1 MTETSAFKDEQTRVI
16 PLEFRGDGAE
26 FFKIWIVNILL
37 TILTLG
43 IYSAWAKVRTN
54 RYFYSNLYLDGR
66 SFRYLAS
73 PIAILVG
80 RIIATVALVAYFVSI
95 ELLPVP
101 GLDLALALILTLA
114 MPYLIVR
121 SIAFNHRMS
130 AYRNIQFRFHGTY
143 VEAAM
148 ALLLWP
154 LLGVLT
160 LGILYPL
167 ALLRVNQFIVN
178 NSAYGTS
185 RLTFNATHRQY
196 AILVFSLIGA
206 MIVGGGV
213 GVLVGLDA
221 PLAGSLVG
229 VVIFGLIFVW
239 FTANATN
246 LYYNSTSLGDNH
258 FDADLETVGLLKVYI
273 VNLVLIIVTLG
284 LYLPAAKVRL
294 ARYKA
299 GHIRFV
305 AVASIDDFVA
315 AEQEQVSALAEE
327 MGEAFDFDIGTL

>member
-54 RYFYSNLYLDGR
+54 RYFYSNLHLDGR

-185 RLTFNATHRQY
+185 RLTFNATYRQY
-196 AILVFSLIGA
+196 AILVFSFIGA
-206 MIVGGGV
+206 NGLGL
-213 GVLVGLDA
+213 LVGWSV
-221 PLAGSLVG
+221 PLAVVEQAILS

-258 FDADLETVGLLKVYI
+258 FDAGLETVGLLKVYTI
-273 VNLVLIIVTLG
+273 NMVLIIVTLG

>member
-1 MTETSAFKDEQTRVI
+1 MTETSAFKDEQTRII
-16 PLEFRGDGAE
+16 PLEFRGDGFE

-54 RYFYSNLYLDGR
+54 RYFYSNLYLDDL

-80 RIIATVALVAYFVSI
+80 RIIAIVFLVTYIVSV
-95 ELLPVP
+95 ELLPGP
-101 GLDLALALILTLA
+101 GLAVALILTLV

-143 VEAAM
+143 GEAVM
-148 ALLLWP
+148 VLLVWP
-154 LLGVLT
+154 LLGMLT

-185 RLTFNATHRQY
+185 RLTFNATYRQY
-196 AILVFSLIGA
+196 AILVFSFIGA
-206 MIVGGGV
+206 NGLGL
-213 GVLVGLDA
+213 LVGWSV
-221 PLAGSLVG
+221 PLAVVEQAILS

-258 FDADLETVGLLKVYI
+258 FDADLETVGLLKVYTI
-273 VNLVLIIVTLG
+273 NMVLIIVTLG

>member
-1 MTETSAFKDEQTRVI
+1 MTETSAFKDEQTRII
-16 PLEFRGDGAE
+16 PLEFRGDGFE

-54 RYFYSNLYLDGR
+54 RYFYSNLYLDDR

-80 RIIATVALVAYFVSI
+80 RIIAIVFLVIYIVSV
-95 ELLPVP
+95 ELLPGP
-101 GLDLALALILTLA
+101 GLAVALILTLV

-143 VEAAM
+143 GEAVM
-148 ALLLWP
+148 ALLVWP
-154 LLGVLT
+154 LLGMLT

-185 RLTFNATHRQY
+185 RLTFNATYRQY
-196 AILVFSLIGA
+196 AILVFSFIGA
-206 MIVGGGV
+206 NGLGL
-213 GVLVGLDA
+213 LVGWSV
-221 PLAGSLVG
+221 PLAVVEQAILS

-273 VNLVLIIVTLG
+273 VNVVLIIVTLG

>member
-1 MTETSAFKDEQTRVI
+1 MTETSAFKDEQTRII
-16 PLEFRGDGAE
+16 PLEFRGDGFE

-54 RYFYSNLYLDGR
+54 RYFYSNLYLDDR

-80 RIIATVALVAYFVSI
+80 RIIAIVFLVIYIVSV
-95 ELLPVP
+95 ELLPGP
-101 GLDLALALILTLA
+101 GLAVALILTLV

-143 VEAAM
+143 GEAVV
-148 ALLLWP
+148 ALLVWP
-154 LLGVLT
+154 LLGMLT

-185 RLTFNATHRQY
+185 RLTFNATYRQY
-196 AILVFSLIGA
+196 AILVFSFIGA
-206 MIVGGGV
+206 NGLGL
-213 GVLVGLDA
+213 LVGWSV
-221 PLAGSLVG
+221 PLAVVEQAILS

-258 FDADLETVGLLKVYI
+258 FDADLETVGLLKVYT
-273 VNLVLIIVTLG
+273 VNMVLIIVTLG

>member
-1 MTETSAFKDEQTRVI
+1 MTETSAFKDEQTRII
-16 PLEFRGDGAE
+16 PLEFRGDGFE

-54 RYFYSNLYLDGR
+54 RYFYSNLYLDNR

-80 RIIATVALVAYFVSI
+80 RIIAIVFLVTYIVSV
-95 ELLPVP
+95 ELLPGP
-101 GLDLALALILTLA
+101 GLAVALILTLV

-143 VEAAM
+143 GEAVM
-148 ALLLWP
+148 ALLVWP
-154 LLGVLT
+154 LLGMLT

-185 RLTFNATHRQY
+185 RLTFNATYRQY
-196 AILVFSLIGA
+196 AILVFSFIGA
-206 MIVGGGV
+206 NGLGL
-213 GVLVGLDA
+213 LVGWSV
-221 PLAGSLVG
+221 PLAVVEQAILS

-258 FDADLETVGLLKVYI
+258 FDADLETVGLLKVYT

>member
-1 MTETSAFKDEQTRVI
+1 MTETSAFKDEQTRII
-16 PLEFRGDGAE
+16 PLEFRGDGFE

-54 RYFYSNLYLDGR
+54 RYFYSNLYLDNR

-80 RIIATVALVAYFVSI
+80 RIIAIVFLVTYIVSV
-95 ELLPVP
+95 ELLPGP
-101 GLDLALALILTLA
+101 GLAVALILTLV

-143 VEAAM
+143 GEAVM
-148 ALLLWP
+148 ALLVWP
-154 LLGVLT
+154 LLGMLT

-185 RLTFNATHRQY
+185 RLTFNATYRQY
-196 AILVFSLIGA
+196 AILVFSFIGA
-206 MIVGGGV
+206 NGLGL
-213 GVLVGLDA
+213 LVGWSV
-221 PLAGSLVG
+221 PLAAVEQATLS

-294 ARYKA
+294 ARYKV

-327 MGEAFDFDIGTL
+327 MGEAFDFDIGTI

>member
-1 MTETSAFKDEQTRVI
+1 MTETSAFKDEQTRII
-16 PLEFRGDGAE
+16 PLEFRGDGFE

-54 RYFYSNLYLDGR
+54 RYFYSNLYLDDL

-80 RIIATVALVAYFVSI
+80 RIIAIVFLVTYIVSV
-95 ELLPVP
+95 ELLPGP
-101 GLDLALALILTLA
+101 GLAVALILTLV

-143 VEAAM
+143 GEAVM
-148 ALLLWP
+148 VLLVWP
-154 LLGVLT
+154 LLGMLT

-185 RLTFNATHRQY
+185 RLTFNATYRQY
-196 AILVFSLIGA
+196 AILVFSFIGA
-206 MIVGGGV
+206 NGLGL
-213 GVLVGLDA
+213 LVGWSV
-221 PLAGSLVG
+221 PLAVVEQAILS

-258 FDADLETVGLLKVYI
+258 FDADLETVGLLKVYT
-273 VNLVLIIVTLG
+273 VNMVLIIVTLG

>member
-1 MTETSAFKDEQTRVI
+1 MTETSAFKDEQTRII
-16 PLEFRGDGAE
+16 PLEFRGDGFE

-54 RYFYSNLYLDGR
+54 RYFYSNLYLDDR

-80 RIIATVALVAYFVSI
+80 RIIAIVFLVTYIVSV
-95 ELLPVP
+95 ELLPGP
-101 GLDLALALILTLA
+101 GLAVALILTLV

-143 VEAAM
+143 GEAVM
-148 ALLLWP
+148 ALLVWP
-154 LLGVLT
+154 LLGMLT

-185 RLTFNATHRQY
+185 RLTFNATYRQY
-196 AILVFSLIGA
+196 AILVFSFIGA
-206 MIVGGGV
+206 NGLGL
-213 GVLVGLDA
+213 LVGWSV
-221 PLAGSLVG
+221 PLAVVEQAILS

-273 VNLVLIIVTLG
+273 VNMVLIIVTLG

>member
-16 PLEFRGDGAE
+16 PLEFRGDGFE

-54 RYFYSNLYLDGR
+54 RYFYSNLYLDDL

-80 RIIATVALVAYFVSI
+80 RIIAIVFLVTYIVSV
-95 ELLPVP
+95 ELLPGP
-101 GLDLALALILTLA
+101 GLAVALILTLV

-143 VEAAM
+143 GEAVM
-148 ALLLWP
+148 VLLVWP
-154 LLGVLT
+154 LLGMLT

-185 RLTFNATHRQY
+185 RLTFNATYRQY
-196 AILVFSLIGA
+196 AILVFSFIGA
-206 MIVGGGV
+206 NGLGL
-213 GVLVGLDA
+213 LVGWSV
-221 PLAGSLVG
+221 PLAVVEQAILS

-327 MGEAFDFDIGTL
+327 MGEAFDFDIGTI

>member
-16 PLEFRGDGAE
+16 PLEFRGDGFE

-54 RYFYSNLYLDGR
+54 RYFYSNLYLDDR

-80 RIIATVALVAYFVSI
+80 RIIAIVFLVTYIVSV
-95 ELLPVP
+95 ELLPGP
-101 GLDLALALILTLA
+101 GLAVALILTLV

-143 VEAAM
+143 GEAVM
-148 ALLLWP
+148 ALLVWP
-154 LLGVLT
+154 LLGMLT

-185 RLTFNATHRQY
+185 RLTFNATYRQY
-196 AILVFSLIGA
+196 AILVFSFIGA
-206 MIVGGGV
+206 NGLGL
-213 GVLVGLDA
+213 LVGWSV
-221 PLAGSLVG
+221 PLAVVEQAILS

-258 FDADLETVGLLKVYI
+258 FDADLETVGLLKVYT

-327 MGEAFDFDIGTL
+327 IGEAFDFDIGTI